1 MEEDHYMVLGVDP
14 KASEQEIRQAYKRMA
29 LIYHPDK
36 NQHPRTTAYFRKI
49 KDAFHVLSNA
59 TTRREYDRSLSRR
72 EPEAERRY
80 SSGSGG
86 QRHNL
91 QEESVDTLSIIGAVG
106 GLLVGLF
113 MGYGAFKA
121 LNSSSNN
128 N

>member
-59 TTRREYDRSLSRR
+59 TTRKEYDKSLSRR
-72 EPEAERRY
+72 KPEAERRY
-80 SSGSGG
+80 STGSGG
-86 QRHNL
+86 QQ
-91 QEESVDTLSIIGAVG
+91 QEEYVDTLSIIGAVG